1 MLGKLGELTE
11 GYNVLTEMN
20 GQCSDMLMDIGI
32 YKMSNGKEELLFD
45 NKNETAVLLLEGAI
59 RLEWEGME
67 QVIQRHSVFEENPWC
82 LHVSKNVKVTIT
94 ALSDSEVLVQKTDN
108 DQEFASK
115 LYTPNECQSV
125 VAGDGVWEGTAQR
138 VIRTIFDY
146 NNAVYSNMVVG
157 EVISYPGDGLV
168 IRHITMINRRYI
180 IIALTNHRD
189 LDVQWLVRMHIA
201 LYIIA
206 LLQFRVS

>member
-82 LHVSKNVKVTIT
+82 LHVSK
-94 ALSDSEVLVQKTDN
+94 
-108 DQEFASK
+108 
-115 LYTPNECQSV
+115 
-125 VAGDGVWEGTAQR
+125 
-138 VIRTIFDY
+138 
-146 NNAVYSNMVVG
+146 M
-157 EVISYPGDGLV
+157 
-168 IRHITMINRRYI
+168 
-180 IIALTNHRD
+180 
-189 LDVQWLVRMHIA
+189 
-201 LYIIA
+201 
-206 LLQFRVS
+206 

>member
-94 ALSDSEVLVQKTDN
+94 ALSDSEVLVQK
-108 DQEFASK
+108 QIMMKFASK

-168 IRHITMINRRYI
+168 IRHITMIDRRYI